1 MPQNLILYMKTD
13 LSRYDNSWYD
23 PGAGV
28 VKRTLWYFVN
38 ALFMMNHLNPVSGL
52 KVWLLRAFGAK
63 IGKGVVIKPGVN
75 VKYPWLLSI
84 GDYSWIG
91 EDVWIDNLA
100 QVSIGSNCCISQGAM
115 LLTGNHNYK
124 FPTFDLMVKSITI
137 EDGAWVGA
145 KCVVCPGITIGSH
158 VVLSV
163 GSVASSTLSSNKIYK
178 GNPAKLIK
186 ERT

>member
-1 MPQNLILYMKTD
+1 MKTD

-23 PGAGV
+23 PGAGSI
-28 VKRTLWYFVN
+28 KRTLWYFVN
-38 ALFMMNHLNPVSGL
+38 VLFIKNHLNPIKGL
-52 KVWLLRAFGAK
+52 KVRLLRLFGAK
-63 IGKGVVIKPGVN
+63 IGKDVVIKPGVN

-100 QVSIGSNCCISQGAM
+100 QVTIGANCCISQGAM

-124 FPTFDLMVKSITI
+124 LPTFDLMVRPIII
-137 EDGAWVGA
+137 EEGAWVGA

-158 VVLSV
+158 AVLSV
-163 GSVASSTLSSNKIYK
+163 GSIASSTILSNSIYK
-178 GNPAKLIK
+178 GNPALFIK
-186 ERT
+186 ERIQTST